1 MKKTIFIAL
10 ALVGI
15 ALLGF
20 TSCSKEC
27 TCTTYIDGK
36 EISSVTFEKE
46 KGTKCSDGNQKVL
59 NTEIKC
65 K

>member
-20 TSCSKEC
+20 NSCSKEC
-27 TCTTYIDGK
+27 TCTTYVRGK
-36 EISSVTFEKE
+36 VYSTVTYEKE
-46 KGTKCSDGNQKVL
+46 RGTKCSKLNEKVMDVETIC
-59 NTEIKC
+59 N
-65 K
+65 